1 MYAMSYKQ
9 GQERVVALM
18 EGNDPETMVPACP
31 EWSATDVVRHLAG
44 LSSDISHDV
53 FDGFA
58 SEEWTDQQ
66 IRDRADMT
74 IDQVITEWNAS
85 IDGAGSILDDVAS
98 SDQPRLVPSALG
110 MIPTTILGA
119 MAISDILHHEFDL
132 RNAFGDSSGRDLI
145 EVHVAAAGHVRSLR
159 SLFAAHGL
167 PTLRVES
174 TDSGQGWDVGRD
186 EPVATV
192 RASSFE
198 LMRSI
203 GGRRTRDEI
212 LALEWDGDA
221 EVFVDHMVLPHLA
234 MRDTS
239 LGE

>member
-1 MYAMSYKQ
+1 MYAMSYKR

-44 LSSDISHDV
+44 LSADISHDV

-58 SEEWTDQQ
+58 SEEWTDRQ
-66 IRDRADMT
+66 IADRADMT

-85 IDGAGSILDDVAS
+85 IDGAGSILDEVAS
-98 SDQPRLVPSALG
+98 SDHPRVVPSALG
-110 MIPTTILGA
+110 MIPTTVLGA
-119 MAISDILHHEFDL
+119 MTISDILHHEFDL
-132 RNAFGDSSGRDLI
+132 RNAYGDSSGRDLPEI
-145 EVHVAAAGHVRSLR
+145 HIAAAGHVRSLR
-159 SLFAAHGL
+159 GLFAAHGL

-174 TDSGQGWDVGRD
+174 TDSGQGWNVGRD

-203 GGRRTRDEI
+203 GGRRTRDEM
-212 LALEWDGDA
+212 LALDWDGDA
-221 EVFVDHMVLPHLA
+221 EVFVDALVLPHLA
-234 MRDTS
+234 MRNTS